1 MALSDDNVGQVGE
14 RHINRKSPVVNAAL
28 TAYTLT
34 AADADNLR
42 IFQAAGATTVTVP
55 TNAVAPNIPI
65 GSSVRIST
73 TGAGGLTISGAGVTF
88 TGAALTGAQN
98 VTKVITKIGADAW
111 FCER

>member
-1 MALSDDNVGQVGE
+1 MAIADDNSGQVDE
-14 RHINRKSPVVNAAL
+14 RHVNRTTPSISAAL

-34 AADADNLR
+34 RTDADRLL

-55 TNAVAPNIPI
+55 TNAVAPRIPLGTTI
-65 GSSVRIST
+65 KIST

>member
-1 MALSDDNVGQVGE
+1 MAISDDNSGQVDE
-14 RHINRKSPVVNAAL
+14 RHINRTTPVVNSAL

-34 AADADNLR
+34 RTDADVLR
-42 IFQAAGATTVTVP
+42 IFTNAGATTVTVP
-55 TNAVAPNIPI
+55 TNAVAPRIPI
-65 GSSVRIST
+65 GTSVRIST

-111 FCER
+111 FCDR

>member
-1 MALSDDNVGQVGE
+1 MAISDDNSGQVDE
-14 RHINRKSPVVNAAL
+14 RFIARKSPVVNSAL
-28 TAYTLT
+28 TAYTLV
-34 AADADNLR
+34 ASDADVLR
-42 IFQAAGATTVTVP
+42 VFTNAGATTVTVP
-55 TNAVAPNIPI
+55 TNTVAPRIPI
-65 GSSVRIST
+65 GTTVRIST